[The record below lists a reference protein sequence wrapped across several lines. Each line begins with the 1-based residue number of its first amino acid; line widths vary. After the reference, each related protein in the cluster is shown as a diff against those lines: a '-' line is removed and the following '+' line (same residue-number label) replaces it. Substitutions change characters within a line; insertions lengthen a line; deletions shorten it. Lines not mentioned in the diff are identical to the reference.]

1 MKRQSGFQ
9 KSVDQIF
16 EKLAVFLF
24 DRNSLETP
32 NFYSGFG
39 LVSVIYSTIRKMGN
53 KDNSRMNLEKT
64 AVVLKSILAGEYFGV
79 EI

>member
-1 MKRQSGFQ
+1 
-9 KSVDQIF
+9 VD
-16 EKLAVFLF
+16 LA
-24 DRNSLETP
+24 
-32 NFYSGFG
+32 

>member
-1 MKRQSGFQ
+1 MTASQ
-9 KSVDQIF
+9 DC
-16 EKLAVFLF
+16 
-24 DRNSLETP
+24 T
-32 NFYSGFG
+32 
-39 LVSVIYSTIRKMGN
+39 VSVIHFTTRKIGK

>member
-1 MKRQSGFQ
+1 MIEIYWKLPIFT
-9 KSVDQIF
+9 VD
-16 EKLAVFLF
+16 LA
-24 DRNSLETP
+24 
-32 NFYSGFG
+32 